1 MSTQDL
7 PDPGIAAPVP
17 LVLTDAPDPAASPRR
32 ALALSPSRASDF
44 RQCPLLYRFRAVDRL
59 PETPSVAQVRGTLVH
74 SVLEELYGLD
84 APERVRARAEAMV
97 GPAWAA
103 MVAEDPTLDVLVDDG
118 QRAGFLSDA
127 MALVANYYTMEDPT
141 RFEPESCELRVE
153 AELPDGTKLRGFV
166 DRIDIAPTGQMRV
179 VDYKTGKS
187 PRERYQAQALFQ
199 MKFYALLIYRTRGVI
214 PDQLKLMY
222 LADAQNLTLAPKE
235 EELLGFERT
244 LSAIWQAI
252 LAAGVTGNFQPT
264 PSKLCD
270 WCDHKHRCP
279 AFGGTPPPYPGWPE

>member
-1 MSTQDL
+1 MSVPSNSLPGVSTQDSS
-7 PDPGIAAPVP
+7 DPGIV
-17 LVLTDAPDPAASPRR
+17 TRR
-32 ALALSPSRASDF
+32 PIALSPSRASDF
-44 RQCPLLYRFRAVDRL
+44 RQCPLLYRFRAIDRI
-59 PETPSVAQVRGTLVH
+59 PEAKSIAQVKGTLVH

-84 APERVRARAEAMV
+84 APTRVRERAEQMV
-97 GPAWAA
+97 GPAWATMA
-103 MVAEDPTLDVLVDDG
+103 AEDPTLKELVGDG
-118 QRAGFLSDA
+118 QRAGFLADA

-153 AELPDGTKLRGFV
+153 AELPDGVKLRGFV

-199 MKFYALLIYRTRGVI
+199 MKFYALLILRTRGVI

-222 LADAQNLTLAPKE
+222 LADGKDLIMVPQE
-235 EELLGFERT
+235 DELLRFEQT
-244 LSAIWQAI
+244 LSALWQAI
-252 LAAGVTGNFQPT
+252 LAAGATGDFQPS

-270 WCDHKHRCP
+270 WCDHKQRCP
-279 AFGGTPPPYPGWPE
+279 SFGGTPPPYPGWPG

>member
-1 MSTQDL
+1 MSPIDSS
-7 PDPGIAAPVP
+7 DPTIARG
-17 LVLTDAPDPAASPRR
+17 RR
-32 ALALSPSRASDF
+32 SLALSPSRASDF
-44 RQCPLLYRFRAVDRL
+44 RQCPLLYRFRAVDRI

-84 APERVRARAEAMV
+84 APERERARAEAMV

-103 MVAEDPTLDVLVDDG
+103 MAAADPTLDALVGDG
-118 QRAGFLSDA
+118 ERAGFLSDA

-153 AELPDGTKLRGFV
+153 AVLPDGTKLRGFV

-187 PRERYQAQALFQ
+187 PHERYQAQALFQ
-199 MKFYALLIYRTRGVI
+199 MKFYALLIFRTRGVI

-222 LADAQNLTLAPKE
+222 LADAQNLTLAPQE
-235 EELLGFERT
+235 EELLSFERT
-244 LSAIWQAI
+244 LSAIWQTI
-252 LAAGVTGNFQPT
+252 LAAGVTGDFQPT

-270 WCDHKHRCP
+270 WCDHKQRCP
-279 AFGGTPPPYPGWPE
+279 SFGGTPPPYPGWPE

>member
-1 MSTQDL
+1 M
-7 PDPGIAAPVP
+7 
-17 LVLTDAPDPAASPRR
+17 
-32 ALALSPSRASDF
+32 
-44 RQCPLLYRFRAVDRL
+44 DRL
-59 PETPSVAQVRGTLVH
+59 PEASSIAQVKGTLVH
-74 SVLEELYGLD
+74 SVLEDLYALD
-84 APERVRARAEAMV
+84 APDRVRERAESMV

-103 MVAEDPTLDVLVDDG
+103 MAAEDPALDDLVGEG
-118 QRAGFLSDA
+118 QRAGFLADA

-153 AELPDGTKLRGFV
+153 AELPDGTRLRGFV

-187 PRERYQAQALFQ
+187 PHERYQDQALFQ
-199 MKFYALLIYRTRGVI
+199 MKFYALLIYRTRGVV

-222 LADAQNLTLAPKE
+222 LADAQNLILAPQE

-244 LSAIWQAI
+244 LSALWRTI
-252 LAAGVTGNFQPT
+252 LAAGARGDFPPT
-264 PSKLCD
+264 PSRLCD
-270 WCDHKHRCP
+270 WCDHKRHCP